1 MAALLQRHSYRAL
14 RGTLGMELCAQSLK
28 DL

>member
-14 RGTLGMELCAQSLK
+14 CGMLGT
-28 DL
+28 